1 MGIAYC
7 WVIPQLAFLLEMK
20 KAEKG
25 AGPAGS
31 DQNTVANGRVLQL
44 QEIYGTE
51 NEYIEAFKVNEDK
64 IDDTDFEVEKRE
76 EYIIDNDNEYIEAYK
91 DDEEGVDS
99 ISFGERS
106 SKMGLLAQTETKIK
120 LQNETIVYTD
130 IPLDE
135 HTTDGGGEGQITNFF
150 SREWEAFK
158 HEKETK
164 LGDKQKI
171 STVLNFDELKKEW
184 SSEDNENHWSK
195 RKVKKQ
201 SV

>member
-64 IDDTDFEVEKRE
+64 IDDTDFEVEKTE
-76 EYIIDNDNEYIEAYK
+76 EYIEAYK

-99 ISFGERS
+99 ISVGERS

-120 LQNETIVYTD
+120 LQDETIVYTD

-150 SREWEAFK
+150 SREWKAFK
-158 HEKETK
+158 REKETK

-184 SSEDNENHWSK
+184 SSEDNENPWSK